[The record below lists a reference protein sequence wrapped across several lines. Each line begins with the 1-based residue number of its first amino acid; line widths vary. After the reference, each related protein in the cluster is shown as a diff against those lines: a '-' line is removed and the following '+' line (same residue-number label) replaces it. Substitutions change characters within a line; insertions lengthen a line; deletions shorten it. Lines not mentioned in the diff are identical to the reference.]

1 MDAHASYAVYTARTD
16 EPPADLLLRADVPA
30 LAPSE
35 WSLAATD
42 IDADHPL
49 RAILSQLA
57 GEREPAIRRRDYP
70 AVPTYRQCLLLE
82 VGREDALYPDATAFI
97 TSAVQALCDWADG
110 PVVDLTAE
118 RVWTAREWRKKLLEK
133 RFDPARHVSVH
144 ADWAA
149 DGRSAT
155 LHTHG
160 MVKFAHPDFAAIDV
174 PDEGV
179 RAVSQ
184 LLGHLAA
191 VRALTLESLEPGNAF
206 DPGFGQPM
214 VAFVE
219 APPDAPVVDHLGA
232 APSVVVDVDLDS
244 GEAVDGLYG
253 LLREVKALDRQPPA
267 DRRRWPLPARDET
280 PTD

>member
-1 MDAHASYAVYTARTD
+1 MDAHASYAVFTSRTD

-30 LAPSE
+30 LDPSS
-35 WSLAATD
+35 WSLAASD
-42 IDADHPL
+42 LDGEHPL

-57 GEREPAIRRRDYP
+57 AERVPGMRRRDYP
-70 AVPTYRQCLLLE
+70 AVPTYTQAVVLE
-82 VGREDALYPDATAFI
+82 LARDDSLHPDGMAFATGAVRALTE
-97 TSAVQALCDWADG
+97 WANG

-118 RVWTAREWRKKLLEK
+118 RVWTAREWRKKLVEK
-133 RFDPARHVSVH
+133 RFDPSRQVSVH
-144 ADWAA
+144 ADWAV

-160 MVKFAHPDFAAIDV
+160 MAKFAHPDFAAIDV

-179 RAVSQ
+179 RAVGQ

-191 VRALTLESLEPGNAF
+191 VRAFTLESLEPGHAF

-219 APPDAPVVDHLGA
+219 PPADAPVIEHLGGP
-232 APSVVVDVDLDS
+232 PSVVVDTDLDTH
-244 GEAVDGLYG
+244 EAVEGLWQ
-253 LLREVKALDRQPPA
+253 LLREVKALDREPPPE
-267 DRRRWPLPARDET
+267 RVRWPLPARDVV
-280 PTD
+280 PGR